1 MAERKFSAWGKSVS
15 RIYRLIFR
23 PDQDAADRRTTSLAG
38 LAVIIAIL
46 VVSMWLTKQLQRKSA
61 IENCLM
67 AGRINCDM
75 LVTGQ
80 R

>member
-1 MAERKFSAWGKSVS
+1 MS
-15 RIYRLIFR
+15 RIYRWIYSTDR
-23 PDQDAADRRTTSLAG
+23 ETADRRTTSLAG
-38 LAVIIAIL
+38 LAVILVIL